1 MTALLDELIAA
12 HGGLPRWNKLDRVS
26 AHLVQG
32 GALWAI
38 KGQGGVLDEVYARVS
53 LHEARESHH
62 PFGADDRRS
71 SFTPV
76 QVAVESTRGEIIE
89 RAENPRSSFDGH
101 TLQTPWT
108 RLQLAY
114 FVGYAMWNYLTQ
126 PFTFALDGFETSQL
140 DTWQAQ
146 NEEWRRLRVVW
157 PEYLAT
163 HTAEQTIYVGNDG
176 LIRRH
181 DYEVDI
187 LGGAGGAHFLS
198 DYTEVAGIK
207 VPTKH
212 RIFPRESPGGT
223 PLTPLLISIDVSE
236 ITFT

>member
-12 HGGLPRWNKLDRVS
+12 HGGLRRWNELDCVS
-26 AHLVQG
+26 ARLVQG

-38 KGQGGVLDEVYARVS
+38 KGQGGVLDDVYARVR
-53 LHEARESHH
+53 LHEAKESHH
-62 PFGADDRRS
+62 PFGGSEHRS
-71 SFTPV
+71 SFTPL
-76 QVAVESTRGEIIE
+76 QVAVETTRGELVE
-89 RAENPRSSFDGH
+89 LSDQPRSSFDGH

-108 RLQLAY
+108 MLQLAY

-126 PFTFALDGFETSQL
+126 PFTFALDGFETSEL
-140 DTWQAQ
+140 DPWEV
-146 NEEWRRLRVVW
+146 NGEEWRRLHVVW

-163 HTAEQTIYVGNDG
+163 HSTEQTIYVGHDG

-187 LGGAGGAHFLS
+187 LGGAGGAHLIS
-198 DYTEVAGIK
+198 DYTEVGGIK

-212 RIFPRESPGGT
+212 RIFPRESAGG
-223 PLTPLLISIDVSE
+223 PPSTPLLISIDVSE
-236 ITFT
+236 IAFT